1 MTSIAATQATKLR
14 SNRNIDVVQVVGR
27 ENLATPRIYLVA
39 VTRLKRK
46 PLCEKCEK
54 KNEKKTWC
62 VSTEVEVPIK
72 DLTLCNH

>member
-14 SNRNIDVVQVVGR
+14 SNRNIEVVQVVGR
-27 ENLATPRIYLVA
+27 ENLATPRIYLIA
-39 VTRLKRK
+39 VTRLERK
-46 PLCEKCEK
+46 PLCEKK
-54 KNEKKTWC
+54 KQKKKTWC